1 MHWGI
6 SYLREDIQDLR
17 QDVRAL
23 HTRIDARFALLL
35 TVMIG
40 LNGLVIGSVVAALRF
55 YLPAQYSAYAFEF
68 AQRWESCAVRS
79 RRYRRGDLNLCHI
92 DAALRVDLNI
102 MG

>member
-55 YLPAQYSAYAFEF
+55 YLPPNIQLTRSNLRSDGNRVLSVPDGTAEATLTSAT
-68 AQRWESCAVRS
+68 
-79 RRYRRGDLNLCHI
+79 
-92 DAALRVDLNI
+92 
-102 MG
+102 

>member
-1 MHWGI
+1 MDSLNLPCRICLPVNSCYMHWGI
-6 SYLREDIQDLR
+6 SYLCENIQDLR

-55 YLPAQYSAYAFEF
+55 YLPAQ
-68 AQRWESCAVRS
+68 
-79 RRYRRGDLNLCHI
+79 
-92 DAALRVDLNI
+92 
-102 MG
+102 